1 MDNLSQILHT
11 CLFETNNSLRANAE
25 SQLNSLVLNLNHLQ
39 IFFQYLLNNQND
51 IKLRV
56 LLAVYI
62 KNYVSSYFV
71 RNIFNYK
78 SN

>member
-11 CLFETNNSLRANAE
+11 CLFETNNGLRANAE
-25 SQLNSLVLNLNHLQ
+25 SQLNSLVLNLNNLQ
-39 IFFQYLLNNQND
+39 VFFQYLLNNQND

-56 LLAVYI
+56 LLAIYI

-71 RNIFNYK
+71 SSIYT
-78 SN
+78 